1 MSAVKL
7 LKPVHS
13 EMNELNKVWSEVCL
27 GFFFCTERSYGFAP
41 TYQLSY
47 VWKAEEFDLPLGYDE
62 CRLFDECRKPRYSFL
77 S

>member
-13 EMNELNKVWSEVCL
+13 GMNELNKVWSEVCL
-27 GFFFCTERSYGFAP
+27 GFFFFCTERSYGFAP

-47 VWKAEEFDLPLGYDE
+47 VWKAEELI
-62 CRLFDECRKPRYSFL
+62 FL
-77 S
+77 WVMMSAGCLMSAGSLDIHF